1 MTENT
6 ANEIR
11 TKWNKLIPF
20 NNNFKYEWPQLSHQ
34 KIWATEWIKK
44 QNLFGVYKKLIS
56 ALKIGTTSKWKNGK
70 RSFK

>member
-6 ANEIR
+6 ANEMR

-34 KIWATEWIKK
+34 KIRAIEWIKK
-44 QNLFGVYKKLIS
+44 ENLSVVCKKLIS
-56 ALKIGTTSKWKNGK
+56 ALKIGTTSKWKDGK
-70 RSFK
+70 GSFK